1 MMPSTLTRCRYVVS
15 FSVFERANDLASSL
29 SIPRQPPFG
38 DRPLALPSSRRM
50 IHRTIALMAVVAATG
65 VMLAACDWGAEPPH
79 PSKSSGGP
87 GLESEEP
94 PTPSVALPVGTRGCP
109 FAPVWPTYLPW
120 LGQGQAVPFPLA
132 GRSLDTGDSVLTW
145 APGGT
150 NAAPSGP
157 GQAVTLIRTGR
168 PVDATAGTPVPVWI
182 EGSSIGLLRNDVP
195 PGTATIA
202 WSLPA

>member
-1 MMPSTLTRCRYVVS
+1 
-15 FSVFERANDLASSL
+15 
-29 SIPRQPPFG
+29 
-38 DRPLALPSSRRM
+38 
-50 IHRTIALMAVVAATG
+50 MAVVAATG

-87 GLESEEP
+87 G
-94 PTPSVALPVGTRGCP
+94 SVALPVGTRGCP

-202 WSLPA
+202 WSLPAVCPTVSLQVFEPGRSGLSVRAIALRVARSLRPRPPVVFTHTR